1 MTARSVLKAPARVA
15 ARGLVRARTRGW
27 PPHSRLFVVGERTS
41 WSVDE
46 DATHLELT
54 ARRLGYEVAPA
65 GLARFSGDQSVFL
78 SSHFDALQPRWL
90 DSTHR
95 LGTAYLHGRPGT
107 AGFPEFDRA
116 YETLCAFPDRFSRIQ
131 VTHAE
136 MRDLVLGAGI
146 DPAAVHVVPIGI
158 DLEHF
163 APATPERRTSAR
175 DALGLPAGAFVV
187 GSFQKDGVGWGE
199 GLEPKLVKGPDVL
212 VEGLGLVA
220 QEVDDLH
227 VLLTGP
233 ARGYVRAGLER
244 RGIPHRHV
252 FARDRGEL
260 ARAFQALDAYVVAS
274 RQEGGPK
281 GVLEALASGVPLVTT
296 KVGQAPSI
304 VTEGVDGL
312 LVDVDDAAALAHAV
326 LRVHDEPELGPALAA
341 SGRPRAEE
349 YAYERLDPAW
359 DALLNGFVARP

>member
-27 PPHSRLFVVGERTS
+27 PPHSRLFVVGERAS

-46 DATHLELT
+46 DAAHLELT
-54 ARRLGYEVAPA
+54 ARRLGYEVAPP

-78 SSHFDALQPRWL
+78 SSHFEALQSRWL
-90 DSTHR
+90 ESTHR

-107 AGFPEFDRA
+107 PGFPEFDRA
-116 YETLCAFPDRFSRIQ
+116 YETLRAFPARFSRIQ
-131 VTHAE
+131 VTHVE
-136 MRDLVLGAGI
+136 MRDLVLAAGV

-163 APATPERRTSAR
+163 APATPERRTSTQA
-175 DALGLPAGAFVV
+175 ALGLPGGAFVV

-212 VEGLGLVA
+212 VEALGLVA
-220 QEVDDLH
+220 HEVDDLH

-233 ARGYVRAGLER
+233 ARGYVRVGLER
-244 RGIPHRHV
+244 HGIPYRHI

-296 KVGQAPSI
+296 KVGQTPSI
-304 VTEGVDGL
+304 VTDGVAGL
-312 LVDVDDAAALAHAV
+312 LVDVDDPTALAHAL
-326 LRVHDEPELGPALAA
+326 LRIHDDREFASAVAA
-341 SGRPRAEE
+341 AGRPTAEE

-359 DALLNGFVARP
+359 DALLNGFVARS